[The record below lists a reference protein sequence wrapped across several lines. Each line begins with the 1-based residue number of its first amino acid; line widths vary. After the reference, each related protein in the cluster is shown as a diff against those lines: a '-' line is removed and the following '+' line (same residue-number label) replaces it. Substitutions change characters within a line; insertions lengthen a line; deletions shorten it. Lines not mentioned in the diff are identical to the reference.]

1 METTTSRTARR
12 NNALT
17 YAGVRFASYARTTGT
32 LVLVVDGDAH
42 GVDTDGGA
50 QPWST
55 LCDDHG
61 GVCSHETLQAARQ
74 WASAPEQWCPYCM
87 GHNNPTNTQTK
98 ESNQ

>member
-1 METTTSRTARR
+1 MNTTTQTTITQPVVSPRIARR
-12 NNALT
+12 NNALAW
-17 YAGVRFASYARTTGT
+17 AGVRSASYARTTGT

-87 GHNNPTNTQTK
+87 GD
-98 ESNQ
+98 EV